1 MSNSKDAVRK
11 ILDAVKADKR
21 TSLTAPEG
29 KLVCDAYGIPV
40 PKEGVAKSA
49 AEAAKIATD
58 MGFPVVMK
66 IVSPDILHKTEAG
79 GVMVGVKTAADA
91 EKNYA
96 TILANAKKYKA
107 DAKIEGIQV
116 QQMLLGGQEVIIG
129 AVTDGSFGKLVAFGL
144 GGVLVEVLK
153 DITFR
158 LAPATKEDALSML
171 DGIQAHEMLKGVRGS
186 DPANRDAIADIIVNV
201 SKLITDFPEIAEMD
215 LNPVFATKSNAIA
228 ADVRIVVDFEPK
240 PPRPRPNHDDIVRQ
254 MNRIMKPKSVAVI
267 GASAENGKIGNSV
280 MKNLINGGYK
290 GEIYPI
296 HPKADEIMGKKVYKS
311 VKDVPGEVDI
321 AVFAIPANFVA
332 GALIECGEK
341 KVVGAILI
349 PSGYAETGNIK
360 GQEEIQ
366 AIGQKYGIRLMGPNI
381 YGFYYTHANLC
392 ATFCTAYDVKGSA
405 ALSSQSGGIGMAI
418 IGFSRSAK
426 MGVSAIVGLGN
437 KSDIDED
444 DLLTFFEQDDNTQ
457 IIAQHCE
464 DLKDGRAF
472 AEVAKRVSKKKP
484 IVVLKAGRTS
494 AGAKAA
500 SSHTGALAGNDKI
513 YEDVFNQ
520 SGVIRARSLRDMLE
534 FARGIPVLPTPKGE
548 NVVIITGAGGSG
560 VLLSDACIDNNL
572 QADDDPAGSR
582 CGVPQVHPAV
592 RRGRQPGRHHR
603 RRAAD
608 HLRQHRQARARRPA
622 HPFADPR
629 LLAHHRDAADG
640 VCEEHGRGEERDEGQ
655 GHREADRGLAGRR
668 HRGRGSRRLSLPERH
683 RRLRLLDRNS
693 GRGARREVQVG
704 ARRGPAVSVNSSHS
718 GMRASRGPG
727 MRIPGS
733 RCARTGMHG
742 NQARFA
748 FQPSRCHRPIQRR
761 GDGEAGA
768 GRQRIDHEILKSGM
782 PARRP
787 ELQNL
792 DHADHHDG
800 DRCREQ
806 PVPRIGQAEAS
817 PTRTKASACSPSW
830 PRSECGRKRGG
841 PSVAKVTAAARSQAM
856 ILRMMVI
863 ATG

>member
-11 ILDAVKADKR
+11 ILDSVKADKR

-49 AEAAKIATD
+49 AEAAKIAAD

-79 GVMVGVKTAADA
+79 GVMVGVKTAADV
-91 EKNYA
+91 EKNYE
-96 TILANAKKYKA
+96 TILANARKYKS

-158 LAPATKEDALSML
+158 LAPATKDDALSML

-201 SKLITDFPEIAEMD
+201 SKLITDFPEISEMD

-228 ADVRIVVDFEPK
+228 ADVRIVVDFDPK

-254 MNRIMKPKSVAVI
+254 MNRIMKPKAVAVI
-267 GASAENGKIGNSV
+267 GASAESGKIGNSV

-311 VKDVPGEVDI
+311 VKDVPGEIDI

-332 GALIECGEK
+332 AALTECGEK

-349 PSGYAETGNIK
+349 PSGYAETGNMK

-381 YGFYYTHANLC
+381 YGFYYTPANLC

-560 VLLSDACIDNNL
+560 VLLSDACIDNKLSLMTIPPDLDAAFRKFIPPFGAAGNPVDITGGEPPITYVNTVKL
-572 QADDDPAGSR
+572 GLEDPRIHSLILGYWHTIVTPPMVFAKNMVEVKNAMKAKGIEKPIVASLAGDIE
-582 CGVPQVHPAV
+582 VEE
-592 RRGRQPGRHHR
+592 
-603 RRAAD
+603 AAD
-608 HLRQHRQARARRPA
+608 YLYQNGIVAYAYSTEIPVA
-622 HPFADPR
+622 VLGAKYKW
-629 LLAHHRDAADG
+629 A
-640 VCEEHGRGEERDEGQ
+640 
-655 GHREADRGLAGRR
+655 
-668 HRGRGSRRLSLPERH
+668 
-683 RRLRLLDRNS
+683 
-693 GRGARREVQVG
+693 RGAG
-704 ARRGPAVSVNSSHS
+704 
-718 GMRASRGPG
+718 
-727 MRIPGS
+727 
-733 RCARTGMHG
+733 
-742 NQARFA
+742 
-748 FQPSRCHRPIQRR
+748 
-761 GDGEAGA
+761 
-768 GRQRIDHEILKSGM
+768 L
-782 PARRP
+782 
-787 ELQNL
+787 L
-792 DHADHHDG
+792 
-800 DRCREQ
+800 
-806 PVPRIGQAEAS
+806 
-817 PTRTKASACSPSW
+817 
-830 PRSECGRKRGG
+830 
-841 PSVAKVTAAARSQAM
+841 
-856 ILRMMVI
+856 
-863 ATG
+863 

>member
-11 ILDAVKADKR
+11 ILDLVKADKR

-79 GVMVGVKTAADA
+79 GVMVGVKTAADV
-91 EKNYA
+91 ENNYA
-96 TILANAKKYKA
+96 AILANARKYKSE
-107 DAKIEGIQV
+107 AKIEGIQV
-116 QQMLLGGQEVIIG
+116 QQMLRGGQEVIVG

-158 LAPATKEDALSML
+158 LAPATKQDALSML

-201 SKLITDFPEIAEMD
+201 STLITDFPEITEMD
-215 LNPVFATKSNAIA
+215 LNPVFATKDSAIA
-228 ADVRIVVDFEPK
+228 ADVRIVVDFEPR
-240 PPRPRPNHDDIVRQ
+240 PARPRPNHDDIVRQ
-254 MNRIMKPKSVAVI
+254 MNRIMKPKAVAVI
-267 GASAENGKIGNSV
+267 GASAESGKIGNSV

-311 VKDVPGEVDI
+311 VKDVPGEIDI
-321 AVFAIPANFVA
+321 AVFAIPASLVA
-332 GALIECGEK
+332 SALIECGEK

-349 PSGYAETGNIK
+349 PSGYAETGNVK

-381 YGFYYTHANLC
+381 YGFYYTPANLC

-534 FARGIPVLPTPKGE
+534 FARGVPVLPTPKGE

-560 VLLSDACIDNNL
+560 VLLSDACIDNKLSLMTIPPDLDAAFRKFIPPFGAAGNPVDITGGEPPITYVNTVKL
-572 QADDDPAGSR
+572 GLEDPRIHALILGYWHTIVTPPMVFARNMVEVKNEMKAKGIEKPIVASLAGDIE
-582 CGVPQVHPAV
+582 VEE
-592 RRGRQPGRHHR
+592 
-603 RRAAD
+603 AAD
-608 HLRQHRQARARRPA
+608 YLYQNGIVAYAYSTEIPVA
-622 HPFADPR
+622 VLGAKYKW
-629 LLAHHRDAADG
+629 A
-640 VCEEHGRGEERDEGQ
+640 
-655 GHREADRGLAGRR
+655 
-668 HRGRGSRRLSLPERH
+668 
-683 RRLRLLDRNS
+683 
-693 GRGARREVQVG
+693 RGAG
-704 ARRGPAVSVNSSHS
+704 
-718 GMRASRGPG
+718 
-727 MRIPGS
+727 
-733 RCARTGMHG
+733 
-742 NQARFA
+742 
-748 FQPSRCHRPIQRR
+748 
-761 GDGEAGA
+761 
-768 GRQRIDHEILKSGM
+768 L
-782 PARRP
+782 
-787 ELQNL
+787 L
-792 DHADHHDG
+792 
-800 DRCREQ
+800 
-806 PVPRIGQAEAS
+806 
-817 PTRTKASACSPSW
+817 
-830 PRSECGRKRGG
+830 
-841 PSVAKVTAAARSQAM
+841 
-856 ILRMMVI
+856 
-863 ATG
+863 